1 MRFTTDQNIPTVFS
15 HSVGRSRGAE
25 GAAALSARTV
35 PVTEVSCT
43 SPVGRLAGGGLIT
56 DLFS

>member
-1 MRFTTDQNIPTVFS
+1 VFS
-15 HSVGRSRGAE
+15 HSAGRSRGAE

-43 SPVGRLAGGGLIT
+43 SPVGGLAGRSPCRWRPHHGS
-56 DLFS
+56 LFL